1 MAEVAKH
8 NQQEEE
14 EEPEDFGEG
23 YFVPYQR
30 ALWDLLQKPQSSLPA
45 KVMSLVSV
53 GVVLVSLCCMCINTF
68 PQMLIM
74 DAEGN
79 PVDNPKLAALEA
91 LCICF
96 FTLEFLLAFASSPSK
111 IAFMKGTM
119 NIVDALAIAPYYIDL
134 FFMPPPNLEIPDL
147 SLVREG
153 SEQAGILFIFQY
165 LKF

>member
-1 MAEVAKH
+1 MAKL

-14 EEPEDFGEG
+14 EEQEDFGTG

-53 GVVLVSLCCMCINTF
+53 SVVLVSLCCMCINTF
-68 PQMLIM
+68 PEMLVL
-74 DAEGN
+74 DADDN

-96 FTLEFLLAFASSPSK
+96 FTLEFLLGMVSK
-111 IAFMKGTM
+111 TYKIIKT
-119 NIVDALAIAPYYIDL
+119 
-134 FFMPPPNLEIPDL
+134 
-147 SLVREG
+147 
-153 SEQAGILFIFQY
+153 
-165 LKF
+165 